1 MGALVDAAVARGDVV
16 VSVGGDGMLS
26 SLAGLV
32 SAAGG
37 TLGVVPAG
45 RGNDFARMLGLPS
58 DPAEVAALLLDRE
71 ARQVDLIS
79 LTLPGAAPRLVA
91 GSVYSGVDARAGE
104 IVDRSQWLPRKM
116 QYPWA
121 ALRALATY
129 SPARYLVSVDGDAR
143 EYAAANV
150 VVANSAYYGSGM
162 KIAPAAAVADGV
174 LDVVVIE
181 AASKL
186 ALMRALPKV
195 YDGGHVDLPE
205 VTCSPAS
212 GSSSAPT
219 PPARSRS
226 VATASRSVS
235 CPRSRTNLPWSRCSR
250 ARWRSSPEPS
260 RAPALS
266 AWSARCCSAP
276 PPRDRVRPGGRFA
289 TPGSLGSL
297 DAVRSCQCRWCVAG
311 TSRRFHLDRPRAS
324 RPRSSARR
332 RRGS

>member
-1 MGALVDAAVARGDVV
+1 MRSFTFLVNPASGGGAAPAAVVPVARILRDRGAEVDVTYSPGPRAMGALVGAAVEKGDVV

-32 SAAGG
+32 STAGG

-58 DPAEVAALLLDRE
+58 DPAEVAALLLDGDVR
-71 ARQVDLIS
+71 RVDLIS
-79 LTLPGAAPRLVA
+79 LTLPGTAPRLVA

-129 SPARYLVSVDGDAR
+129 SPASYLVSVDGVER

-150 VVANSAYYGSGM
+150 VVANSGYYGSGM
-162 KIAPAAAVADGV
+162 KIAPSADLADGV

-205 VTCSPAS
+205 VTLLT
-212 GSSSAPT
+212 GK
-219 PPARSRS
+219 R
-226 VATASRSVS
+226 VE
-235 CPRSRTNLPWSRCSR
+235 LR
-250 ARWRSSPEPS
+250 A
-260 RAPALS
+260 
-266 AWSARCCSAP
+266 
-276 PPRDRVRPGGRFA
+276 D
-289 TPGSLGSL
+289 
-297 DAVRSCQCRWCVAG
+297 
-311 TSRRFHLDRPRAS
+311 AS
-324 RPRSSARR
+324 RPVPVGGDGEPLGQLPALADEPAVVEVLP
-332 RRGS
+332 GALAVIA

>member
-1 MGALVDAAVARGDVV
+1 MSSHENGRSFTFLVNPASGGGAAPSAVVPVARILRDRGAEVDVTYSPGPRAMGALVAAAVEKGHVV

-32 SAAGG
+32 SNAGG

-58 DPAEVAALLLDRE
+58 DASEVAALLLDGEVR
-71 ARQVDLIS
+71 RVDLIA
-79 LTLPGAAPRLVA
+79 LTLPGAMPRLVA

-104 IVDRSQWLPRKM
+104 IVDRSQWMPRRM

-129 SPARYLVSVDGDAR
+129 SPASYLVSVDGVERA
-143 EYAAANV
+143 YAAANI

-162 KIAPAAAVADGV
+162 KIAPAAEVADGV

-205 VTCSPAS
+205 VILLTGTRVELRAD
-212 GSSSAPT
+212 
-219 PPARSRS
+219 
-226 VATASRSVS
+226 ASRPV
-235 CPRSRTNLPWSRCSR
+235 PVGGDG
-250 ARWRSSPEPS
+250 EPLGQL
-260 RAPALS
+260 PAL
-266 AWSARCCSAP
+266 ADQPAVIE
-276 PPRDRVRPGGRFA
+276 VRPGA
-289 TPGSLGSL
+289 L
-297 DAVRSCQCRWCVAG
+297 AVIG
-311 TSRRFHLDRPRAS
+311 
-324 RPRSSARR
+324 
-332 RRGS
+332 

>member
-1 MGALVDAAVARGDVV
+1 VSRSFTFLVNPASGGGAAPQAVVPVAQVLRKAGAEVDVTYSPGPLAMGALVAAAVEKGDVV

-71 ARQVDLIS
+71 ERLVDLVS

-129 SPARYLVSVDGDAR
+129 SPARYLVSVDGVER

-162 KIAPAAAVADGV
+162 KIAPAAAVADGI

-186 ALMRALPKV
+186 VLMRSLPKV
-195 YDGGHVDLPE
+195 YDGAHVDLPN
-205 VTCSPAS
+205 VTVLT
-212 GSSSAPT
+212 GK
-219 PPARSRS
+219 R
-226 VATASRSVS
+226 VE
-235 CPRSRTNLPWSRCSR
+235 LR
-250 ARWRSSPEPS
+250 ADSNRPVPVGGDGEPLGQL
-260 RAPALS
+260 PAL
-266 AWSARCCSAP
+266 ADEPA
-276 PPRDRVRPGGRFA
+276 VVEVLPGA
-289 TPGSLGSL
+289 L
-297 DAVRSCQCRWCVAG
+297 AVIA
-311 TSRRFHLDRPRAS
+311 
-324 RPRSSARR
+324 
-332 RRGS
+332 